1 MNLVAVNKVPYLE
14 HLKQFGLRESALIG
28 QVAKTAADAIEEQAQ
43 QIGALSD
50 KVENLPRI
58 SGEIS
63 RSVNATLTVAGW
75 ENNRQIVEIEGL
87 TANQNGVV
95 GLSQDISTA
104 ERETVASAELYICGQ
119 ADGSFTVAYGG
130 DKPTYDIPI
139 TLILLD

>member
-1 MNLVAVNKVPYLE
+1 MAVNKVPYLE

-28 QVAKTAADAIEEQAQ
+28 LVAMTADAIEEQAQ

-50 KVENLPRI
+50 KVENLPGI

>member
-1 MNLVAVNKVPYLE
+1 MGAVSQKV
-14 HLKQFGLRESALIG
+14 
-28 QVAKTAADAIEEQAQ
+28 D
-43 QIGALSD
+43 
-50 KVENLPRI
+50 NLPGL

-63 RSVNATLTVAGW
+63 RPLDVTLTVDRC
-75 ENNRQIVEIEGL
+75 ENNRQIVEIGGL

>member
-1 MNLVAVNKVPYLE
+1 MAVNKVPYLE

-28 QVAKTAADAIEEQAQ
+28 RVAKTAADAIEEQAQ
-43 QIGALSD
+43 QIGVLSSR
-50 KVENLPRI
+50 VENLPGI

>member
-1 MNLVAVNKVPYLE
+1 MAVNKVPYLE

-43 QIGALSD
+43 QIGVLSD
-50 KVENLPRI
+50 KVENLPGI

>member
-1 MNLVAVNKVPYLE
+1 MAVNKVPYLE

-28 QVAKTAADAIEEQAQ
+28 RVAKTAADAIEEQAQ
-43 QIGALSD
+43 QIGALFD
-50 KVENLPRI
+50 KVENLPGI

>member
-1 MNLVAVNKVPYLE
+1 MTLAAVNKVPYLE

-28 QVAKTAADAIEEQAQ
+28 RVAKTAADAIEEQAQ
-43 QIGALSD
+43 QIGVLSD
-50 KVENLPRI
+50 KVENLPGI

>member
-28 QVAKTAADAIEEQAQ
+28 RVAKTAADAIEEQAQ
-43 QIGALSD
+43 QIGVLSD
-50 KVENLPRI
+50 KVENLPGI

>member
-50 KVENLPRI
+50 KVENLPGI

>member
-1 MNLVAVNKVPYLE
+1 MAVNKVPYLE

-28 QVAKTAADAIEEQAQ
+28 RVAKTAADAIEEQAQ
-43 QIGALSD
+43 QIGVLSD
-50 KVENLPRI
+50 KVENLPGI

>member
-1 MNLVAVNKVPYLE
+1 MAVNKVPYLE

-50 KVENLPRI
+50 KVENLPGI

-95 GLSQDISTA
+95 GLS
-104 ERETVASAELYICGQ
+104 
-119 ADGSFTVAYGG
+119 
-130 DKPTYDIPI
+130 
-139 TLILLD
+139 

>member
-1 MNLVAVNKVPYLE
+1 MLFRSYLE

-28 QVAKTAADAIEEQAQ
+28 RVAKTAADAIEEQAQ

-50 KVENLPRI
+50 KVENLPGI

-104 ERETVASAELYICGQ
+104 ERETVASAELDICGQ

>member
-1 MNLVAVNKVPYLE
+1 MALNKVLYLE
-14 HLKQFGLRESALIG
+14 HLKQFGLRENILIG
-28 QVAKTAADAIEEQAQ
+28 QVAKTAADAIEEQAE
-43 QIGALSD
+43 QIGALSE
-50 KVENLPRI
+50 KVDNLPGI

-63 RSVNATLTVAGW
+63 RSVDATLTVAGW
-75 ENNRQIVEIEGL
+75 KNNRQVVEIEGL

>member
-1 MNLVAVNKVPYLE
+1 MAVNKVPYLE

-28 QVAKTAADAIEEQAQ
+28 RVAKTAADAIEEQAQ
-43 QIGALSD
+43 QIGVLSD
-50 KVENLPRI
+50 KVENLPGI

-75 ENNRQIVEIEGL
+75 ENNRQIVEIGGL

>member
-1 MNLVAVNKVPYLE
+1 MAVNKVPYLE

-28 QVAKTAADAIEEQAQ
+28 RVAKTAADAIEEQAQ
-43 QIGALSD
+43 QIGVLSD
-50 KVENLPRI
+50 KVDNLPGI

-63 RSVNATLTVAGW
+63 RSVDVTLTVAGW
-75 ENNRQIVEIEGL
+75 ENNRQIVEIGGL

>member
-28 QVAKTAADAIEEQAQ
+28 RVAKTAADAIEEQAQ
-43 QIGALSD
+43 QIGVLSSR
-50 KVENLPRI
+50 VENLPGI

>member
-1 MNLVAVNKVPYLE
+1 M
-14 HLKQFGLRESALIG
+14 
-28 QVAKTAADAIEEQAQ
+28 
-43 QIGALSD
+43 
-50 KVENLPRI
+50 ENLPGI

-130 DKPTYDIPI
+130 DKPTYDRLPLSCSINERRKEYERDKK
-139 TLILLD
+139 LWILSRRR

>member
-1 MNLVAVNKVPYLE
+1 MAVNKVPYLE

-50 KVENLPRI
+50 KVENLLGI